1 MKVQNLVE
9 NIKNNNFDL
18 IAELEVKEYLPIE
31 LKKTIA
37 QGIIFAC
44 TDDSEGV
51 IKVDSVQRYLSYVEH
66 MIKYHTNLEYTE
78 EDYDVLCSTMYG
90 DGNLLN
96 AIMECFGSDA
106 QECSR
111 ILDLMM
117 GDYMQE
123 NTIEFSVAKFL
134 NGLAGSLDG
143 IADALN
149 DKIDDFD
156 LKSMIPKDVDLK
168 QVMSFLD
175 KYDM

>member
-1 MKVQNLVE
+1 MKVQSLVE

-18 IAELEVKEYLPIE
+18 KAELEVKEYLPIE

-51 IKVDSVQRYLSYVEH
+51 IRVDSVQRYMSYVEY
-66 MIKYHTNLEYTE
+66 MINHHTNLEYTE
-78 EDYDVLCSTMYG
+78 EDYDVLCSTEYE
-90 DGNLLN
+90 DTNLLN

-106 QECSR
+106 KECSR

-117 GDYMQE
+117 NDYMQD
-123 NTIEFSVAKFL
+123 NTVEFAVTKFL
-134 NGLAGSLDG
+134 NGLLNSLDG
-143 IADALN
+143 IADMLN
-149 DKIDDFD
+149 GKIDDFD
-156 LKSMIPKDVDLK
+156 LKSMVPKDVDLK